1 MKQQERRTW
10 AEISLPNLE
19 HNYRAL
25 RALLP
30 EGCRFL
36 GVVKAD
42 AYGHGAVPVARKLEE
57 LGAEYLAVAC
67 LAEARELREA
77 GVLTPILLLGYTPT
91 NCAEELLRYGLT
103 QTVYDLESARAFSA
117 AAQAAGRRLRIHVK
131 ADTGMSRLGWLC
143 DEGHR
148 TEAADAIAA
157 VCALSGLEV
166 EGIYT
171 HFANA
176 DGDEAYTM
184 GQFTRFLELLSEL
197 EGRGI
202 TFPIR
207 HCAAS
212 AAVLKYPCTH
222 LDMVRPGVALYGHYP
237 DPSCEGLDGVGLRP
251 VMALKTRVASVKAVP
266 AGTPVSYGCTH
277 VLERD
282 AELAALT
289 VGPAPVVLRPAGGAH
304 PRTAGA
310 YCGPCL
316 HGHVHGGC
324 HRAGGCPRRRGG
336 ALRRTPAGGGRRRS
350 GGHHPIR
357 IALRRVP
364 PGAPGVLE
372 LSVRSHGGPAG
383 HTMVRGG
390 MPAQRRRET
399 GTSCFLKPC
408 V

>member
-1 MKQQERRTW
+1 
-10 AEISLPNLE
+10 
-19 HNYRAL
+19 
-25 RALLP
+25 
-30 EGCRFL
+30 
-36 GVVKAD
+36 
-42 AYGHGAVPVARKLEE
+42 
-57 LGAEYLAVAC
+57 
-67 LAEARELREA
+67 
-77 GVLTPILLLGYTPT
+77 
-91 NCAEELLRYGLT
+91 
-103 QTVYDLESARAFSA
+103 
-117 AAQAAGRRLRIHVK
+117 
-131 ADTGMSRLGWLC
+131 
-143 DEGHR
+143 
-148 TEAADAIAA
+148 
-157 VCALSGLEV
+157 
-166 EGIYT
+166 
-171 HFANA
+171 
-176 DGDEAYTM
+176 M

-289 VGPAPVVLRPAGGAH
+289 VGYADGLPRLWLRPAGGAH

-357 IALRRVP
+357 IALRRVS

-399 GTSCFLKPC
+399 GDFLFFETLCINSAAPWENHSDR
-408 V
+408 VT